1 MSLANMTMKELL
13 ELHNTLAEKKANP
26 KSFSTKA
33 KLIARIESLQAARG
47 AAAAAPEAQADAKP
61 AKAPKATRKKKDKKE
76 AQPRGIGVGALA
88 RELIMR
94 PEGYPYA
101 LIAKMVNEQ
110 LKGATAT
117 PQSVR
122 WYAAKMRKDGA
133 DVPERAKEFPAEMD
147 EAQTKEWLETVRVVR
162 PAKAKKPAKKK

>member
-1 MSLANMTMKELL
+1 MSLQEMSMKGLL

-47 AAAAAPEAQADAKP
+47 AATAETEASPDAAPT
-61 AKAPKATRKKKDKKE
+61 KAPKATRKKKEKKE
-76 AQPRGIGVGALA
+76 AAPRGIGVGALA

-94 PEGYPYA
+94 PEGYPYQ
-101 LIAKMVNEQ
+101 LIAEMVNRQ
-110 LKGATAT
+110 LKGASAT

-133 DVPERAKEFPAEMD
+133 DVPERAKAFPAEMD
-147 EAQTKEWLETVRVVR
+147 AEQSKEWLDSVKVVKPVRT
-162 PAKAKKPAKKK
+162 KKPAKKK